1 MDFYNSKPK
10 LLLMQIVFTLLII
23 LFLATFRTFVGVA
36 LSLFL
41 GFLILKT
48 LPDLFISEPVVRFDH
63 NGIQT
68 SNKRNNRF
76 GLILWTDIIEIRI
89 ASFKFNRFLAIEV
102 KNPEKYRARVIAD
115 KGALLAPIYQDPS
128 PNISLSFDLLTPT
141 LNKAAEYIKSNH
153 PEKLASEVAKK

>member
-1 MDFYNSKPK
+1 M
-10 LLLMQIVFTLLII
+10 TI
-23 LFLATFRTFVGVA
+23 LFLTTFRTTIGML
-36 LSLFL
+36 LSLFFI
-41 GFLILKT
+41 FLVVKM
-48 LPDLFISEPVVRFDH
+48 LPDLLISVPVLRFDH

-76 GLILWTDIIEIRI
+76 GLILWTDIAEIRI
-89 ASFKFNRFLAIEV
+89 ASFKFNRFLSIEV

-115 KGALLAPIYQDPS
+115 KGRLLAPLFQDPS

-141 LNKAAEYIKSNH
+141 LNKAVEYIKSNH

>member
-1 MDFYNSKPK
+1 M
-10 LLLMQIVFTLLII
+10 
-23 LFLATFRTFVGVA
+23 
-36 LSLFL
+36 
-41 GFLILKT
+41 
-48 LPDLFISEPVVRFDH
+48 LPDLLISVPVLRFDH

-76 GLILWTDIIEIRI
+76 GLILWTDIAEIRI
-89 ASFKFNRFLAIEV
+89 ASFKFNRFLSIEV

-115 KGALLAPIYQDPS
+115 KGRLLAPLFQDPS

-141 LNKAAEYIKSNH
+141 LNKAVEYIKSNH